1 MDTVGCGE
9 TKRGLESNSKPRT
22 KRYFDMTDNTNNRS
36 EFTIDNGWVSRPF
49 GRDVLY
55 TRRLEKVPH
64 GDLLTNPEQPRQ
76 GRWES
81 TQLER
86 QILEAGGV
94 FEPLLVEPTLE
105 GHGGAKYR
113 IIDGHRRWTN
123 TGRILKDLEGKR
135 KKAESDEA
143 WQREYDKYNLLNI
156 EVTNRP
162 LTLHERLRIWVHIH
176 RQRKDW
182 DLKEKERTAYR
193 LLEVMSQ
200 AEAAMVLGVSVKELV
215 KLVTIYE
222 FSERLDP
229 VLASPDAAITWGRE
243 IGSLAAKYRS
253 DELVD
258 LVKDKID
265 KSLMVNSKEV
275 RGLRDLVNHPEILK
289 KFKEQPITMK
299 EALDE
304 IAGSKNPVPDFSR
317 VGVPLPTTYAPSTNG
332 FGSGLSHDLESFNAQ
347 LSRYSWTELAAL
359 KKDPYFVAAV
369 AEAKRKIT
377 ELDEALNS

>member
-1 MDTVGCGE
+1 MEKYNEAWSITP
-9 TKRGLESNSKPRT
+9 SPASK
-22 KRYFDMTDNTNNRS
+22 KDFDMSDETNGTS
-36 EFTIDNGWVSRPF
+36 EFTIEKGWVSRPF

-55 TRRLEKVPH
+55 TRRLEKVAH

-76 GRWES
+76 GRWDS

-94 FEPLLVEPTLE
+94 FEPLLVEPLSHGE
-105 GHGGAKYR
+105 GGAKYL

-123 TGRILKDLEGKR
+123 TGRILKDLEAKR
-135 KKAESDEA
+135 KKAESPEA

-162 LTLHERLRIWVHIH
+162 LSLHERLRIWVHIH
-176 RQRKDW
+176 RQRKEW

-200 AEAAMVLGVSVKELV
+200 AEAAAVLGVSVRELM

-222 FSERLDP
+222 YSEKLDS
-229 VLASPDAAITWGRE
+229 VLPSPDAAITWGRE

-253 DELVD
+253 DELID

-265 KSLMVNSKEV
+265 KNLMVNSKEV

-317 VGVPLPTTYAPSTNG
+317 IDSTPDVTRMAAGNG
-332 FGSGLSHDLESFNAQ
+332 YGAGLSRDLDAFNAE
-347 LSRYSWTELAAL
+347 LARYSWTELAAL
-359 KKDPYFVAAV
+359 KKDPHFIAAV
-369 AEAKRKIT
+369 SEAKRRIT
-377 ELDEALNS
+377 ELEEVISA